1 MELITTSKGGLK
13 LCFEGFMYTKA
24 YTRKTKV
31 WWKCSKKT
39 SLGCRATLSTA
50 QDHTNPVPGQP
61 HNHQADETDV
71 VYVKHRKNMRDQ
83 AASSLD
89 KPSQIFAQT
98 VSQMQLLP
106 ACGTFTQH

>member
-71 VYVKHRKNMRDQ
+71 VYVKHRKKTCVTK
-83 AASSLD
+83 L
-89 KPSQIFAQT
+89 
-98 VSQMQLLP
+98 LLP
-106 ACGTFTQH
+106 